1 MISGFPVNIFLNYD
15 LFGHSEMEQVSTPY
29 LFILTHRRRL
39 LRELFNIVAMNNC
52 SCAHQRCFRRNL
64 PGVLLIVDLRT
75 LNVVAISVSKGSNS
89 DLSTFKLRS
98 NDSLS

>member
-1 MISGFPVNIFLNYD
+1 VISGFPVNIFLNYD
-15 LFGHSEMEQVSTPY
+15 LFGHSEFFH
-29 LFILTHRRRL
+29 LFYILRWRL

>member
-15 LFGHSEMEQVSTPY
+15 LFGHSEFFH
-29 LFILTHRRRL
+29 LFYILTHRRRL